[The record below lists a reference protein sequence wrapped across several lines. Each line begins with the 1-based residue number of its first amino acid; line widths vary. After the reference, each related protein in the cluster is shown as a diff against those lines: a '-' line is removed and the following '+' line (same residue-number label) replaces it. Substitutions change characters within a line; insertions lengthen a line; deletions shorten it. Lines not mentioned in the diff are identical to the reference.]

1 MHQTLMNLKDRLSK
15 ETLREAVL
23 VIPFQEVQAQAKLS
37 YREMKTVVVYGA
49 GRGIYATIYN

>member
-1 MHQTLMNLKDRLSK
+1 MHQTLTDLKDRLSK

-37 YREMKTVVVYGA
+37 YGEVKTVVV
-49 GRGIYATIYN
+49 